1 MRHRKRYRWFI
12 RARPDIAY
20 RHSLPPLEAWPTRG
34 EHWAALEAN
43 DVFGIMTRGPA
54 RALFQTLPTKLLEE
68 CATGAV
74 DNGQLFLQSLRSYRL
89 AVPHVIPA
97 RNNQAATGITIVR
110 PCHVERVRRWAI
122 PSSVYAWRRLERRSP
137 DTFRW
142 SDWGYC
148 GSSVGLRGCCRPRPL
163 GANQTT
169 KAVAENITTRLR
181 LRSRRRQRSD
191 CI

>member
-110 PCHVERVRRWAI
+110 PCHVEEFVDGQFHPQCTRGVEWNEEVPIHLDGPIGGTAG
-122 PSSVYAWRRLERRSP
+122 AL
-137 DTFRW
+137 
-142 SDWGYC
+142 WGY
-148 GSSVGLRGCCRPRPL
+148 
-163 GANQTT
+163 TD
-169 KAVAENITTRLR
+169 AVDPAHWAPIK
-181 LRSRRRQRSD
+181 QQKP
-191 CI
+191 